1 MVYRK
6 YEDSLMVY
14 EIYSVCYK
22 MIAVLNHVF
31 ILVILFPRVPVR
43 KRKGGSGIAK
53 SGVDLAVP

>member
-31 ILVILFPRVPVR
+31 ILVIVNNN
-43 KRKGGSGIAK
+43 ST
-53 SGVDLAVP
+53 LACDN